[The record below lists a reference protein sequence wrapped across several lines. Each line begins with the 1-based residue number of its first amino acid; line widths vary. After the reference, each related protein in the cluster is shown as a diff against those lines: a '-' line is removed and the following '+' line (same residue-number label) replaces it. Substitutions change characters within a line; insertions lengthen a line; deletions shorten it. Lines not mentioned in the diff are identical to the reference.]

1 MISLLALIG
10 GLPAVCRNLLQM
22 GIGLALQSTL
32 LLGLRLLAGQRLR
45 SRGPAVAALVYR
57 TTLVSV
63 VLSALLAMPIGG
75 RLSPRW
81 VVTLPSSEVS
91 GSSALLP
98 DSGDGWEAQASGMP
112 WPPRSDGRGRSTTAG
127 TSRS

>member
-1 MISLLALIG
+1 MIGLLALIG
-10 GLPAVCRNLLQM
+10 GLPAVCRNLLQV

-32 LLGLRLLAGQRLR
+32 LLGLGLLAGQRLR
-45 SRGPAVAALVYR
+45 LRGPAAAALVYR

-81 VVTLPSSEVS
+81 VVTLPASEES

-98 DSGDGWEAQASGMP
+98 DGGSGWEVPASGMP
-112 WPPRSDGRGRSTTAG
+112 RPQLPGGRDRT
-127 TSRS
+127 